1 MGLGVS
7 IRLISPPEAPPWPT
21 KTISLICPSCGAK
34 LEITK
39 YQERYEL
46 PEATR
51 KIYDIL
57 SVTKPAETEQ
67 LCPVCGAAACEEIK
81 NEEYGLPCRLF

>member
-7 IRLISPPEAPPWPT
+7 IRLVSPPEAPPWPT
-21 KTISLICPSCGAK
+21 KTEQMICSSCGAK

-39 YQERYEL
+39 YQERDEL

-57 SVTKPAETEQ
+57 GVTKPAETEQ
-67 LCPVCGAAACEEIK
+67 HCPVCGAPACEEVK
-81 NEEYGLPCRLF
+81 NKEYSLFRR